1 VDKVINSD
9 FDELKFRRSL
19 RGDSTVMF
27 EDLKSFCSG
36 VLLSDGHDKI
46 SRSLGKKGFTVK
58 SLYSQVRSDCVK
70 VPFKFLWKS

>member
-1 VDKVINSD
+1 MDKVINSN
-9 FDELKFRRSL
+9 FDGLKFRRSL

-46 SRSLGKKGFTVK
+46 SWSLGKKGFSVK